1 MELLRPLILL
11 QHEAFTQSII
21 DLGTTNLFLSEII
34 EKKTESLKQIK
45 YNNKIPRSLRIK
57 CGLTTSPSYTG
68 KTDFIRLKDD
78 LQEVVSTFIKKG
90 TEIMTDWAE
99 INIQLLKKDRCTTTI
114 SKALLLLDGLSSF
127 FLEVIGTPHF
137 PSLPNIKCINLFLWK
152 LYLSNQ
158 YIEVDTLAIFFD
170 LPLEQILTLGA
181 KIITKADL
189 DEEVNSILQSIN
201 LSDIDMN
208 NVIHEGFLSETLIS
222 FDQILKMT
230 TIHVWDFQKEKN
242 KHTMAAQNLRAKMS
256 SLQMINATE
265 ATAHAIA
272 KATENINITNTKDLT
287 SNLRLSNLEKQV
299 RKQDQKLN
307 EQSKMLHQQKN
318 LHRSHSTGS
327 VASPDHLQTR
337 KFQNNQKNKQKKK
350 IQQVIDLLNEE
361 TEEVRNHLNPQAKT
375 LPMQNQHTL
384 KRQQK
389 QGDYTQHSS
398 KKGKTVHWKNE
409 KANTTEQQYPNTNTT
424 FSVNPQHLHT
434 TLLQNSFHGS
444 PPIFQPE
451 PSPFSLQTQN
461 PFHNFTPNNNN
472 TFGQPQTFQQ
482 SQVFHQLPPHW
493 NTNQNFL
500 QPPTNKSF
508 QRNSTKEN
516 PFGIRHG

>member
-1 MELLRPLILL
+1 LELLRPLILS

-45 YNNKIPRSLRIK
+45 YNNKIPTSLRIK

-68 KTDFIRLKDD
+68 NTDFLRLKDD
-78 LQEVVSTFIKKG
+78 LQEVVSTFVKKG

-99 INIQLLKKDRCTTTI
+99 KKIQLLKKDRCTTII

-158 YIEVDTLAIFFD
+158 YIEVDTLADFFD

-201 LSDIDMN
+201 LSDIDVN

-230 TIHVWDFQKEKN
+230 TIHVWDLQKEKN

-287 SNLRLSNLEKQV
+287 SNLRLSTLEKQV

-307 EQSKMLHQQKN
+307 KQSKMLHQQKN
-318 LHRSHSTGS
+318 LHGSHSTGS

-337 KFQNNQKNKQKKK
+337 KFQNNQKNKQKRK
-350 IQQVIDLLNEE
+350 LNRLS
-361 TEEVRNHLNPQAKT
+361 TYQ
-375 LPMQNQHTL
+375 M
-384 KRQQK
+384 KRQ
-389 QGDYTQHSS
+389 
-398 KKGKTVHWKNE
+398 
-409 KANTTEQQYPNTNTT
+409 
-424 FSVNPQHLHT
+424 
-434 TLLQNSFHGS
+434 
-444 PPIFQPE
+444 
-451 PSPFSLQTQN
+451 
-461 PFHNFTPNNNN
+461 
-472 TFGQPQTFQQ
+472 
-482 SQVFHQLPPHW
+482 
-493 NTNQNFL
+493 
-500 QPPTNKSF
+500 
-508 QRNSTKEN
+508 R
-516 PFGIRHG
+516 R